1 MQRLT
6 LQAESPPIPGETEVV
21 ADQLISD
28 LAQINLGVDTA
39 CKAVEG
45 YRNLAF
51 QVSLSFFRRPQTAD
65 HRPQAADCCVP
76 GYAETCWLLV
86 PEMAD
91 V

>member
-28 LAQINLGVDTA
+28 LAQINLGFDTA

-51 QVSLSFFRRPQTAD
+51 QVSFKFFPQTAD
-65 HRPQAADCCVP
+65 RRPQAA
-76 GYAETCWLLV
+76 GRRLLCTRLC
-86 PEMAD
+86 
-91 V
+91 